1 MATSTF
7 SIPFAKSSLIHI
19 TMSTGAKA
27 TGVALGDGR
36 VLQVKREGV
45 TVRVFYDTFAVWLAS
60 YEAATMA
67 SMDVT
72 APPPKK
78 PVKTMGPDL
87 ELMKK
92 IYRHLN
98 IVNLNNMSR
107 YLGTAIVHDELRRQ
121 MEEIPEAERGGAKYK
136 ELSQC
141 ITDLVTGY
149 CYRADDRRVTYQL
162 HKFSADVFVKDGDAL
177 KPIRYGRL
185 VNPESLYY
193 CRWFKHMPNLYMEDG
208 VKLINYEGKT
218 GTTFA
223 ECGVP
228 LDADGKPVLWIKCR
242 SGAIVPWNDASPPAY

>member
-7 SIPFAKSSLIHI
+7 SIPFPKSSLIHL
-19 TMSTGAKA
+19 TMSTGSKG
-27 TGVALGDGR
+27 TGVALSDGR
-36 VLQVKREGV
+36 ILQLKRNDV
-45 TVRVFYDTFAVWLAS
+45 AARVFYDTFAAWLES

-67 SMDVT
+67 SMTVT

-78 PVKTMGPDL
+78 LVNADL

-92 IYRHLN
+92 IYASLN
-98 IVNLNNMSR
+98 IRNLNNMSR

-121 MEEIPEAERGGAKYK
+121 MEETPEAERGGAKYK
-136 ELSQC
+136 ELREC

-162 HKFSADVFVKDGDAL
+162 HKFSSDVFVKDGDML

-185 VNPESLYY
+185 VKPDPLYY
-193 CRWFKHMPNLYMEDG
+193 CRWFKHMRSLYVEKEG
-208 VKLINYEGKT
+208 IKLINYEGKT

-228 LDADGKPVLWIKCR
+228 LGPDGKPVLWIKCKG
-242 SGAIVPWNDASPPAY
+242 GAIVPWNDASPPA